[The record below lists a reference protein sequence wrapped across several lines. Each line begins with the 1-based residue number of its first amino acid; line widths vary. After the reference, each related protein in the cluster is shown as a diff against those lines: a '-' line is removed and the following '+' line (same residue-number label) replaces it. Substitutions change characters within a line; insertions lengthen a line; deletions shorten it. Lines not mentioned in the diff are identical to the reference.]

1 MTSDDTPAIFDEPP
15 RRTPFDFPHILAT
28 VIVTGIGTLIVVG
41 FLLLP
46 QLDQGREEARNTSAL
61 FHCRLA
67 HADLTA
73 LPSEQRL
80 AGHQVLGRVP
90 PNLVIM
96 EFHKAGEWDVPL
108 RAALTEPDSQT
119 VRHFIPRDFN
129 APLTNGQYDYTI
141 ENAEVFLA
149 QAKASRR
156 RQWMV
161 FLTVWLATWSFFS
174 WRLLLQARRQ
184 ANGATQ

>member
-1 MTSDDTPAIFDEPP
+1 MTSDDTPSIFDEPP

-46 QLDQGREEARNTSAL
+46 QLGQGREEARNTSAL
-61 FHCRLA
+61 FHCRRA
-67 HADLTA
+67 HAYLTA

-90 PNLVIM
+90 PNLVII

-119 VRHFIPRDFN
+119 VRVFIPRDFN
-129 APLTNGQYDYTI
+129 APLTDGRDDYTI
-141 ENAEVFLA
+141 ENAEVYLA
-149 QAKASRR
+149 HMKIHRR
-156 RQWMV
+156 REWIT
-161 FLTVWLATWSFFS
+161 FLSVWLAAWVFFS
-174 WRLLLQARRQ
+174 GRLLRQ
-184 ANGATQ
+184 AHR